1 MLRKKYTVSL
11 HIKILKNI
19 VMGTVSKDSMVT
31 LTYDLRLDGKEGDIF
46 ESATTESPLIFLHG
60 AGLMIPAF
68 EEQLVGKKSGDK
80 FEISIPAA
88 SGYGEINEEAVVEL
102 PLDIF
107 KVDGNVDDAL
117 LAVGNSVPMMS
128 SHGQRMD
135 GIVVSVSGEI
145 VTMDFNHPLAGEDL
159 HFSGEILEVRA
170 ASAEELSAAYSTG
183 GCGCGSGGCGD
194 SGCGDGGCGD
204 GASSGG
210 GCGSGCG
217 CN

>member
-1 MLRKKYTVSL
+1 MV
-11 HIKILKNI
+11 
-19 VMGTVSKDSMVT
+19 TVSKDSMVT
-31 LTYDLRLDGKEGDIF
+31 LTYDLRLDGKEGEIF
-46 ESATTESPLIFLHG
+46 ESATQESPLIFLHG

-68 EEQLVGKKSGDK
+68 EEQLLGKKSGEK

-107 KVDGNVDDAL
+107 KVDGKVDDTL
-117 LAVGNSVPMMS
+117 LTPGNSVPMMS
-128 SHGQRMD
+128 AHGQRMD
-135 GIVVSVSGEI
+135 GIVVSVEGES

-159 HFSGEILEVRA
+159 LFTGEILEVRE
-170 ASAEELSAAYSTG
+170 ASEEELSAAYSTG
-183 GCGCGSGGCGD
+183 GCGCGSGGG
-194 SGCGDGGCGD
+194 GCGDGGCGD
-204 GASSGG
+204 TESSSG

>member
-1 MLRKKYTVSL
+1 M
-11 HIKILKNI
+11 I
-19 VMGTVSKDSMVT
+19 TVSKDSMVT
-31 LTYDLRLDGKEGDIF
+31 LTYDLRLDGKEGEIF
-46 ESATTESPLIFLHG
+46 ESATQENPLIFLHG

-68 EEQLVGKKSGDK
+68 EEKLIGKKSGEK

-107 KVDGNVDDAL
+107 KVDGKVDDTL
-117 LAVGNSVPMMS
+117 LTPGNSVPMMS
-128 SHGQRMD
+128 AHGQRMD
-135 GIVVSVSGEI
+135 GIVVSVEGES

-159 HFSGEILEVRA
+159 LFSGEILDVRE
-170 ASAEELSAAYSTG
+170 ASEEELSAAYSTG
-183 GCGCGSGGCGD
+183 GCGCGSGGGGCGD
-194 SGCGDGGCGD
+194 SGCGDGGCGESE
-204 GASSGG
+204 SSSG

>member
-1 MLRKKYTVSL
+1 M
-11 HIKILKNI
+11 I
-19 VMGTVSKDSMVT
+19 TVSKDSMVT
-31 LTYDLRLDGKEGDIF
+31 LTYDLRLDGKEGEIF
-46 ESATTESPLIFLHG
+46 ESATAESPLIFLHG

-68 EEQLVGKKSGDK
+68 EEQLIGKKSGEK
-80 FEISIPAA
+80 FEIAIPAA

-107 KVDGNVDDAL
+107 KVDGKVDDTL
-117 LAVGNSVPMMS
+117 LTPGNSVPMMS
-128 SHGQRMD
+128 AHGQRMD
-135 GIVVSVSGEI
+135 GIVVSVEGEV

-159 HFSGEILEVRA
+159 HFTGEVLQVRE
-170 ASAEELSAAYSTG
+170 ASPEELSAAYSTG
-183 GCGCGSGGCGD
+183 GCGCGSSCGSGD

-204 GASSGG
+204 GSCGDKEAGA